1 MQGASRHDGHNID
14 VEDTFADAVNHVLAR
29 EETLLEVFFQQHVI
43 VFCRRLGESQ
53 LHLLV
58 VAAILFGYG
67 DFFGSRAR
75 EMVRLPRQ
83 GVGVSRHLLSVHDG
97 NLDGGKQRLI
107 FFAECRNRGGIVGI
121 FLVHAVDKDND
132 GLLCLQT
139 QRNRLLRAD
148 CHGTV
153 RARYDDH
160 CTAGSERF
168 RDFAFK
174 VVKTGNV
181 DQVDLDVLPGNGSD
195 GKRNGHLARNF
206 LLVKVGDGGAVL
218 DLAHALNDA
227 AVKEHRFKQCGFAFT
242 AVPDNGN
249 IADIL
254 CRNTHIKTPY
264 QKCICGKLFICNNC

>member
-1 MQGASRHDGHNID
+1 MRQKKGVPKILKLIGDSVKKRIIISII
-14 VEDTFADAVNHVLAR
+14 TI
-29 EETLLEVFFQQHVI
+29 VI
-43 VFCRRLGESQ
+43 MLIIVT
-53 LHLLV
+53 
-58 VAAILFGYG
+58 ILYILKIIPHKKYDNSYFGIEQYI
-67 DFFGSRAR
+67 S
-75 EMVRLPRQ
+75 
-83 GVGVSRHLLSVHDG
+83 
-97 NLDGGKQRLI
+97 N
-107 FFAECRNRGGIVGI
+107 
-121 FLVHAVDKDND
+121 VDKDND

-181 DQVDLDVLPGNGSD
+181 DQVDLDVLPGDGSNR
-195 GKRNGHLARNF
+195 KRNGHLARNF